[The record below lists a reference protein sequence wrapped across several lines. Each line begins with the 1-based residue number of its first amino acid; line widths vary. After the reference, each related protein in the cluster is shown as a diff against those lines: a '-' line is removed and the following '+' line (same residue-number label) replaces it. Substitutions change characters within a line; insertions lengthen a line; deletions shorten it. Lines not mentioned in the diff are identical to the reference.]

1 MFATTNMVF
10 TGNAAQ
16 RPLHRYSGNY
26 KGGTATYTFY
36 EDENENRVLH
46 GAYSYNNGSYNEKGV
61 Y

>member
-1 MFATTNMVF
+1 MVF